1 MRIAIIILVVSCI
14 SAAQTARRITGNY
27 SNQAFGYEVTIPE
40 GLVGTADDE
49 GGSERGFSISLPS
62 GGTIAVFGEPDTLE
76 WKTPMDGIRHS
87 LGAEKCDSGRR
98 QGTAFGR
105 MGRLTAT
112 KGSLECDDRVLEVL
126 LAFRTSRGPVFG
138 MTLGTTTQK
147 RTEDEAAF
155 NKLAATFQLIHGQ

>member
-1 MRIAIIILVVSCI
+1 MRIAIIILLVSCI

-40 GLVGTADDE
+40 GLLGTADDE

-62 GGTIAVFGEPDTLE
+62 GGTIALFGEPNTLE

-105 MGRLTAT
+105 THGDEGQSRMRRSRTGGLIGVSHKSRSSFWDDTAYNDS
-112 KGSLECDDRVLEVL
+112 KE
-126 LAFRTSRGPVFG
+126 
-138 MTLGTTTQK
+138 
-147 RTEDEAAF
+147 
-155 NKLAATFQLIHGQ
+155 N

>member
-1 MRIAIIILVVSCI
+1 MRIAIIILLVSCI

-40 GLVGTADDE
+40 GLLGTADDE

-62 GGTIAVFGEPDTLE
+62 GGTIALFGEPNTLE

-126 LAFRTSRGPVFG
+126 LAFRPSRGPVFG
-138 MTLGTTTQK
+138 MTLRTSQK
-147 RTEDEAAF
+147 RIEDEAAF